1 MFFFTSKTACEM
13 RISDWSSDVCSS
25 DLVCVQL
32 PSPFTDHLVDVV
44 SLELLAP
51 AAIHRGTRH
60 HVARPLEDANPRR
73 DDRRQDAAEPALQG
87 KACEIH
93 TRLAPALDHILVAV
107 VVLPDLIQTAIR
119 PNESVPIDFH
129 IHWSLLVRTMTL
141 AQARRRQPLVGIRL
155 VDDGK
160 ADRKS
165 TRLNSSH

>member
-25 DLVCVQL
+25 DLVGVQL

-73 DDRRQDAAEPALQG
+73 DDRRQDAAETALQG

-93 TRLAPALDHILVAV
+93 T
-107 VVLPDLIQTAIR
+107 
-119 PNESVPIDFH
+119 
-129 IHWSLLVRTMTL
+129 TL
-141 AQARRRQPLVGIRL
+141 
-155 VDDGK
+155 
-160 ADRKS
+160 ADRKGVVWGKTLQVGVDS
-165 TRLNSSH
+165 GDHGIIKKKKKN